1 VLITSR
7 LAIGE
12 FDDLALPLIRSHP
25 ELLQAA
31 ISASAPAAER
41 GRLREPRERIAAT
54 TSFLDA
60 TAYGV
65 RGMID
70 DYRCY
75 SGGWGFEAA
84 SVSPA
89 VHVWHGAR
97 DALVPLDHAL
107 ALATS
112 LPRCRMFLH
121 PDEGHHFFRRRLGE
135 TLAALLGHDRRPS
148 WAAP

>member
-1 VLITSR
+1 LTPP
-7 LAIGE
+7 
-12 FDDLALPLIRSHP
+12 LALPLIRSHP

-31 ISASAPAAER
+31 ISANAPRAER
-41 GRLREPRERIAAT
+41 GRLREPRERIVAT

-75 SGGWGFEAA
+75 SGGSGFEAA

-97 DALVPLDHAL
+97 DAL

-121 PDEGHHFFRRRLGE
+121 PDEGHHFFRPRLGE
-135 TLAALLGHDRRPS
+135 IMAALLGHDRRPS

>member
-1 VLITSR
+1 MTPP
-7 LAIGE
+7 
-12 FDDLALPLIRSHP
+12 LALPLIRSHP

-31 ISASAPAAER
+31 ISANAPPAER
-41 GRLREPRERIAAT
+41 GRLREPRAWIAAT

-75 SGGWGFEAA
+75 SGG
-84 SVSPA
+84 
-89 VHVWHGAR
+89 
-97 DALVPLDHAL
+97 
-107 ALATS
+107 
-112 LPRCRMFLH
+112 C
-121 PDEGHHFFRRRLGE
+121 RLGE
-135 TLAALLGHDRRPS
+135 ILAALLGHERRPA